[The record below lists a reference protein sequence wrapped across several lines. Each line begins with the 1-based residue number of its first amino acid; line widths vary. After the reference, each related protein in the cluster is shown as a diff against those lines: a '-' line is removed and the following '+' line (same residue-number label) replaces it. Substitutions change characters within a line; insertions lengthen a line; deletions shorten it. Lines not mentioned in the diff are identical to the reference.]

1 MKRLQL
7 LRCGLAGIALLAV
20 PLVTTPAPAA
30 TWETCVEAIAKTQH
44 ELKLTQ
50 PPPAEP
56 KTHDQTVAAQDSHEP
71 TPSSLEAA
79 GLTQPQSGAAGALNE
94 ALNLQAAGNEAG
106 CLNAV
111 AKARSLAGLK

>member
-1 MKRLQL
+1 MNRLQAF
-7 LRCGLAGIALLAV
+7 RFGLAGLALLVVQVVAV
-20 PLVTTPAPAA
+20 PTYAA
-30 TWETCVEAIAKTQH
+30 TWETCIEAIAKTQH

-56 KTHDQTVAAQDSHEP
+56 KTQDQTVAAQDSHEP

-79 GLTQPQSGAAGALNE
+79 GLKQPESGPAGALNQ
-94 ALNLQAAGNEAG
+94 ALNLEAAGDEAG
-106 CLNAV
+106 CLKAV